1 MTDRLFL
8 RPLAIALIVALGLA
22 ATRASAQRKPAL
34 TPESAAA
41 RQYSAC
47 MQLAR
52 TRPEEARQSGLA
64 WRKAG
69 GGAPALHCIAV
80 AMLGLG
86 QYSQSAR
93 LLEELAAGGDPARP
107 DLKAGLLAQA
117 ANGWIIA
124 GRPQTAVR
132 LLGEALALRPNDV
145 DMMID
150 RSIALVSLGKNWEA
164 LDDLNRALELSPDR
178 LDAQTFRA
186 SAWRKVGALDL
197 ARQDI
202 DGVLKDRPEKIDA
215 LLERGLIL
223 KAQGDRSGARADWLK
238 VIETA
243 VEGPLT
249 DAARRNIQNMDGG
262 GEAPTAG
269 SP

>member
-1 MTDRLFL
+1 MTDRLFP
-8 RPLAIALIVALGLA
+8 RPRIAALTLAVSLA
-22 ATRASAQRKPAL
+22 AHSATAQRQPDL
-34 TPESAAA
+34 TPRSAEA

-52 TRPEEARQSGLA
+52 TRPEAARQSALE
-64 WRKAG
+64 WRKEG
-69 GGAPALHCIAV
+69 GGDAALHCIAV

-86 QYSQSAR
+86 EYSQSAR
-93 LLEELAAGGDPARP
+93 LLEELAASGDPARP
-107 DLKAGLLAQA
+107 DLKAGLLDQA

-124 GRPQTAVR
+124 GRPQTAAK
-132 LLGEALALRPNDV
+132 LLGDALALQPHNV

-164 LDDLNRALELSPDR
+164 LDDLNRALEISPDR
-178 LDAQTFRA
+178 IDALTFRA
-186 SAWRKVGALDL
+186 SAWRKVEAIDL

-202 DGVLKDRPEKIDA
+202 DAVLKERPDKPDA

-223 KAQGDRSGARADWLK
+223 TAQGDESGARADWLK
-238 VIETA
+238 VIEIA

-249 DAARRNIQNMDGG
+249 DAARRNLQNMDGG
-262 GEAPTAG
+262 AGKGTAK
-269 SP
+269 